1 MNADVP
7 ALVRTLETGEVA
19 AQREAAEKLA
29 RLEAAA
35 QGAAVALVEAC
46 ASTDDEVRDWA
57 VAALEGIGAPS
68 PSDVARL
75 SKLLGHASLDS
86 AYWAVTLLGRLQ
98 SQAAAAAPA
107 LAAALENHAEMP
119 VRERA
124 AWALGQVG
132 AAAAPAR
139 EALERAA
146 HSDDRRLARLAQEAL
161 ARL

>member
-19 AQREAAEKLA
+19 AQREAAAKLA
-29 RLEAAA
+29 RLESAA
-35 QGAAVALVEAC
+35 QAAAVALVGAC
-46 ASTDDEVRDWA
+46 ASPDEQVRDWA
-57 VAALEGIGAPS
+57 VAALEGLGPPS

-75 SKLLGHASLDS
+75 SKLVGQASLDS
-86 AYWAVTLLGRLQ
+86 AYWAATLLGRLQ
-98 SQAAAAAPA
+98 SQAAAAVPA
-107 LAAALENHAEMP
+107 LAEALENHAEMP

-132 AAAAPAR
+132 PAAAAGRA
-139 EALERAA
+139 ALERAT